1 MKSKSGYITEK
12 IFDAFFSGCVPVYYG
27 AEDISRFV
35 PENTFIDYRKFDS
48 LDELYLYLHSMDKNK
63 YKEIISNINE
73 YLQSDLY
80 KSNFSID
87 SYVNRMA
94 DIIIGD

>member
-1 MKSKSGYITEK
+1 MVQK
-12 IFDAFFSGCVPVYYG
+12 IYQD
-27 AEDISRFV
+27 
-35 PENTFIDYRKFDS
+35 
-48 LDELYLYLHSMDKNK
+48 LDETR
-63 YKEIISNINE
+63 YKEIISNINR

-80 KSNFSID
+80 KSIFSID

>member
-1 MKSKSGYITEK
+1 MLFFQVVFLFIMVQK
-12 IFDAFFSGCVPVYYG
+12 IYQDLSQRIP
-27 AEDISRFV
+27 
-35 PENTFIDYRKFDS
+35 FIDYRKFDS
-48 LDELYLYLHSMDKNK
+48 LDELYLYLHSMDEIR
-63 YKEIISNINE
+63 YKEIISNINR